1 MKKALLKSLK
11 SFISILPMIVAVIG
25 LIGIMKTFIT
35 PTLLASF
42 FTKNPYYDT
51 FIGLFTGAIAV
62 GQAIISYIVGGELL
76 KSGVSLYGVTAFI
89 LSWVTLGIV
98 QLPLESE
105 VLGFKFMLL
114 RNILAS
120 VFTFFISI
128 ATVWT
133 LQWLS

>member
-1 MKKALLKSLK
+1 MKKALIKSLK
-11 SFISILPMIVAVIG
+11 SFLSILPMIMAVIG

-51 FIGLFTGAIAV
+51 FIGLVTGAIAV

-89 LSWVTLGIV
+89 LAWVTLGIV
-98 QLPLESE
+98 QLPLEAE
-105 VLGFKFMLL
+105 VLGFRFMLL
-114 RNILAS
+114 RNILAFL
-120 VFTFFISI
+120 FTFIISI